1 MKIGLSYS
9 RCVRDIV
16 DGRVDID
23 DVLIII
29 ARTDFDHTVFTE
41 LAEDVA
47 EKSAWIKDLKTL
59 SPNEQRMH
67 LGLERI
73 DNPLFD
79 EPWITT
85 QDGMPLSEYD
95 VQEEEM
101 EDESPEEMD
110 EEIDD

>member
-1 MKIGLSYS
+1 
-9 RCVRDIV
+9 
-16 DGRVDID
+16 
-23 DVLIII
+23 
-29 ARTDFDHTVFTE
+29 
-41 LAEDVA
+41 
-47 EKSAWIKDLKTL
+47 
-59 SPNEQRMH
+59 MH

-95 VQEEEM
+95 VKEDEM
-101 EDESPEEMD
+101 EDESPDSEEMD